1 MKTQMNNADKKE
13 CIVKLL
19 NYVKLYTKYSK
30 KISIPKY
37 ELMVDHYIEVVTTL
51 VGDTEGWIIW
61 FIYDNKFGKS
71 KLQASNLQF
80 NIKMK
85 TIVYLEDLF
94 DIMGLNYESDK

>member
-1 MKTQMNNADKKE
+1 MNNADKKK
-13 CIVKLL
+13 CIVKLIK
-19 NYVKLYTKYSK
+19 YVKLYTKYNK
-30 KISIPKY
+30 RIIIPNY
-37 ELMVDHYIEVVTTL
+37 DYMLDHYIKVVTAL

-61 FIYDNKFGKS
+61 FIYDNNFGKS

-94 DIMGLNYESDK
+94 DIMGLNYEGNK